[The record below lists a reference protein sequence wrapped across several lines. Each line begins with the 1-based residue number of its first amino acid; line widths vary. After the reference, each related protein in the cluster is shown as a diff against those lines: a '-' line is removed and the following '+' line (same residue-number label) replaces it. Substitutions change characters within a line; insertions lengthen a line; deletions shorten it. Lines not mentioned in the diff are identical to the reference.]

1 MIKEE
6 IYKMCIKLNCI
17 LFLLQ
22 ILLEKGC
29 NVEGGAKLSED
40 KSTQTPLQ
48 VAVATGNMDM
58 VSLLLSY
65 GANPFM
71 CTLVRDSL
79 CYTGSAQRGS
89 FR

>member
-1 MIKEE
+1 VRLIVTFVDE
-6 IYKMCIKLNCI
+6 LV
-17 LFLLQ
+17 Q
-22 ILLEKGC
+22 ILLEKNG
-29 NVEGGAKLSED
+29 NVEGGAKLSEE

-48 VAVATGNMDM
+48 VAAATGNLEV
-58 VSLLLSY
+58 VSTLLSY

-71 CTLVRDSL
+71 STLVRDSL